1 MNGMD
6 FDIDKMESM
15 QEEETVCIYGKNMCS
30 RHPS

>member
-6 FDIDKMESM
+6 FDIDKMESI
-15 QEEETVCIYGKNMCS
+15 QEETVCIYGKNMCI